1 MLSYGTCRFQ
11 LQGTGQLLL
20 SFYYSLGKL
29 TQLRWSSLKLV
40 STVSLAAFTFASA
53 THSFLA
59 NIPTITKGAGLI
71 IGLDCPTCIQEESSE
86 LSNVLDFWQLRESQ
100 WLSCSLHII
109 EKVNT
114 GQSPTLK
121 NTVPQPFTHGPNFD
135 DCFAHILCIYN
146 YSHPG
151 LTYLPKNI
159 IIVSLY

>member
-20 SFYYSLGKL
+20 ACYYSLSKL
-29 TQLRWSSLKLV
+29 TQLRWSSLKSV
-40 STVSLAAFTFASA
+40 STVSLAAFTFARP
-53 THSFLA
+53 TLSFLA
-59 NIPTITKGAGLI
+59 NISPITKGACLI
-71 IGLDCPTCIQEESSE
+71 IGLNCPTCIWEESSE

-109 EKVNT
+109 EKVNR

-121 NTVPQPFTHGPNFD
+121 NTVPQPFTHGPHFD
-135 DCFAHILCIYN
+135 DCFAHILRLYI

-151 LTYLPKNI
+151 LTYLPKI
-159 IIVSLY
+159 IVIVSLY